1 MDTQYSCMPW
11 ISIHLMQAPDVVKV
25 QQQQQGWIKL
35 RMDNWI
41 MDVNGY
47 VVRPYTKAVIKTSRK
62 FSHYSKKYPTFGLA
76 ESAYKDNGFHT

>member
-11 ISIHLMQAPDVVKV
+11 ISIHLMQAPNVVKV

-47 VVRPYTKAVIKTSRK
+47 VVRPYIGAVNEFWQKYSAPTYLKAHICLRSR
-62 FSHYSKKYPTFGLA
+62 PVA
-76 ESAYKDNGFHT
+76 PDVVR